1 MVVSL
6 SRERI
11 KKLWDCTAPRWIE
24 GLITTEEAES
34 ALRSSRE
41 LLKEAGT
48 FVLRFPITRSWPH
61 PDAGSLVVNYI
72 GSDSSIHH
80 RLLSLDSRC
89 AAISM
94 LPYPLNLLAAK
105 FLNLSL
111 FYC

>member
-1 MVVSL
+1 MAVSL

-24 GLITTEEAES
+24 GLITTEEAEN

-61 PDAGSLVVNYI
+61 PDAGSLVVTYI

-94 LPYPLNLLAAK
+94 LPYLLNLLAAK